1 MRFLVF
7 GAGAMGSLVGA
18 LLSQKHETV
27 LVGRGTHVA
36 AIQRE
41 GLRVSGHTDLVA
53 HPEAVEALPK
63 DADPDVVI
71 VAVKA
76 YDTPEAARV
85 LTPLVEQALFL
96 SLQNGLGNEEILA
109 ATGARVLGG
118 VTNQGITFLGPGE
131 IHHAGA
137 GDSYIGSFERTGR
150 EEAVRVVEAF
160 QESGMPSHLVE
171 DIRSEL
177 WLKAIVNAC
186 INPLTA
192 LLRRTNGSV
201 LETEATR
208 QIVRDVIRE
217 GVEVARRYDAL
228 LEPDAVFTRVDA
240 VVRATAEN
248 RSSMLQDLER
258 GRRTEVDAINGA
270 IARLAEEKGHPAPT
284 NALLARLVLAAESAP
299 RSQ

>member
-1 MRFLVF
+1 MRFLIF

-18 LLSQKHETV
+18 LLSQKHETT
-27 LVGRGTHVA
+27 LVGRGPHVS
-36 AIQRE
+36 AIRRE
-41 GLRVSGHTDLVA
+41 GLRVSGHTALVA
-53 HPEAVEALPK
+53 RPEAVEALPG

-76 YDTPEAARV
+76 YDTPTAAEV
-85 LTPLVEQALFL
+85 LRPLAERALFL
-96 SLQNGLGNEEILA
+96 SLQNGLGNEEALA
-109 ATGARVLGG
+109 VTGARILGG

-137 GDSYIGSFERTGR
+137 GDTYIGPFERTGH
-150 EEAVRVVEAF
+150 EDAVRVVNALS
-160 QESGMPSHLVE
+160 ESGMPSHPVE
-171 DIRSEL
+171 DIRGEL

-192 LLRRTNGSV
+192 LLRTPNGYV

-217 GVEVARRYDAL
+217 GVEVARRYGASLD
-228 LEPDAVFTRVDA
+228 PVVVFERVEA
-240 VVRATAEN
+240 VVHGTAEN

-270 IARLAEEKGHPAPT
+270 IARLGGAKNRPAPT
-284 NALLARLVLAAESAP
+284 NALLARLVVAAEGAP
-299 RSQ
+299 TSQ